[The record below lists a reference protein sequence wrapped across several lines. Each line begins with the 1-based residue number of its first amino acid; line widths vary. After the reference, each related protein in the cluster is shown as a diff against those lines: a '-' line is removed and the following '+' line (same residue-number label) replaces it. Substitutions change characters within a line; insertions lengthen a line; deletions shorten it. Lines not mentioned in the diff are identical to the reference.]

1 MPPKKVIKA
10 DPKKA
15 GAKNQQAAVPAKKAS
30 QQKRT
35 AKNSELEEPE
45 PSEAEEALRSPPR
58 KSPPRRN
65 LEKSTH
71 ESPAPSAPSPGS
83 AASRGS
89 TNEAGI
95 LAQRRTNAL
104 QVQFDAPQGNSLA
117 ALEQGLVL
125 LRRSSKLCDVTIISS
140 SGQIPAHRVVLA
152 AHSEK
157 LATRFQD
164 QSSELDL
171 RPASHEAVDAVVRW
185 LYCEVNSAN
194 FNPTTPKV
202 NEEILRIS
210 SELGL
215 PRLADL
221 CAMRLAES
229 VDTSSAV
236 SAVRLCEEY
245 ALPTLRAAI
254 VEAIV
259 SDARALKEVSIDAS
273 TLTHPVLMRELLA
286 AIATQAAS
294 G

>member
-10 DPKKA
+10 EPKKA
-15 GAKNQQAAVPAKKAS
+15 GAKSQQAAGPAKKAL
-30 QQKRT
+30 QPKRT
-35 AKNSELEEPE
+35 TKNSELEEPE

-58 KSPPRRN
+58 KSPQCRN

-83 AASRGS
+83 AVSHGS
-89 TNEAGI
+89 TNEGI
-95 LAQRRTNAL
+95 LAKRRTNTL
-104 QVQFDAPQGNSLA
+104 HVQFDPPQANSFA

-125 LRRSSKLCDVTIISS
+125 LRRNTKLCDVTIISS
-140 SGQIPAHRVVLA
+140 SGRIPAHRVVLA

-164 QSSELDL
+164 QTSELDL
-171 RPASHEAVDAVVRW
+171 RPASHEAVDVVVRW
-185 LYCEVNSAN
+185 LYCEVDPAN
-194 FNPTTPKV
+194 FNPTTPTV

-215 PRLADL
+215 PRLADF

-229 VDTSSAV
+229 VDTASAV

-245 ALPTLRAAI
+245 GLPTLRAAI
-254 VEAIV
+254 VDAIV
-259 SDARALKEVSIDAS
+259 SDARALKEVSMGAS

-286 AIATQAAS
+286 AIAAQAVS